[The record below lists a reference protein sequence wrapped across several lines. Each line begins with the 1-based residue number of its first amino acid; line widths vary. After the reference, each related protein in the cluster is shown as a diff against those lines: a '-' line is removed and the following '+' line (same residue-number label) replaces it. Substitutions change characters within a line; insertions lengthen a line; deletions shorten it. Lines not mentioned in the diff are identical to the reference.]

1 MIRKSVYTKAPIEKV
16 SSIALDIFNAW
27 VKFARGEGT
36 TPFGYKLKGTHG
48 MTGRYAASLS
58 FHVYGRVEFISEAT
72 RRSGKQGRM
81 TTRTMAGY
89 SRSPEFNQV
98 VFQADEKLAIE
109 AAVLEYGRK
118 KFSLKKEMLKHNFKW
133 TKAPGDKYKYRII
146 PIKSSDALKMAPLL
160 SKEMAHIGTSK
171 KSFSTKLKQQTNLMK
186 RRADESKSDV
196 VFRTMSDR
204 PGSKKWEIPAEMPH
218 NIIGQ
223 FAEQL
228 RRKLAGRF

>member
-48 MTGRYAASLS
+48 LTGRYAASLS

-98 VFQADEKLAIE
+98 VFQADEKLAPE
-109 AAVLEYGRK
+109 AAVLEYGRR
-118 KFSLKKEMLKHNFKW
+118 KFSLKDKMLQSNYKL
-133 TKAPGDKYKYRII
+133 TKDKYRYRII

-160 SKEMAHIGTSK
+160 SKEMAQIGASK
-171 KSFSTKLKQQTNLMK
+171 KSFSTKLKQQTNLM
-186 RRADESKSDV
+186 RQRANESRSGV

-204 PGSKKWEIPAEMPH
+204 PGSAKWEIPAEMPH

>member
-98 VFQADEKLAIE
+98 VFQADEQFAPE
-109 AAVLEYGRK
+109 AAVLEYGRR
-118 KFSLKKEMLKHNFKW
+118 KFSLKDKMLQSN
-133 TKAPGDKYKYRII
+133 YKLTADNYRYRII

-160 SKEMAHIGTSK
+160 SKEMAHIGASK

-186 RRADESKSDV
+186 RRADENKSDV

-204 PGSKKWEIPAEMPH
+204 PGSAEWEIPAEMPH

>member
-98 VFQADEKLAIE
+98 VFQADEQFAPE
-109 AAVLEYGRK
+109 AAVLEYGRR
-118 KFSLKKEMLKHNFKW
+118 KFSLKDKMLQSN
-133 TKAPGDKYKYRII
+133 YKLTADGYRYRYRII

-160 SKEMAHIGTSK
+160 SKEMAHIGASK

-186 RRADESKSDV
+186 RRADENKSDV
-196 VFRTMSDR
+196 VFRTMSNR
-204 PGSKKWEIPAEMPH
+204 PGSAEWEIPAEMPH

>member
-81 TTRTMAGY
+81 VTRTMAGY

-98 VFQADEKLAIE
+98 VFQADDKLAPE
-109 AAVLEYGRK
+109 AAMLEYGRK
-118 KFSLKKEMLKHNFKW
+118 RFSLKDKMLQSN
-133 TKAPGDKYKYRII
+133 YKMTDDGYRYRII

-160 SKEMAHIGTSK
+160 SKEMAQIGASK

-204 PGSKKWEIPAEMPH
+204 PGSAKWEIPAEMPH

>member
-98 VFQADEKLAIE
+98 VFQADEQFAPE
-109 AAVLEYGRK
+109 AAVLEYGRR
-118 KFSLKKEMLKHNFKW
+118 KFSLKDKMLQSN
-133 TKAPGDKYKYRII
+133 YKLTADGYRYRVI

-160 SKEMAHIGTSK
+160 SKEMAHIGASK

-186 RRADESKSDV
+186 RRADENKSDV

-204 PGSKKWEIPAEMPH
+204 PGSAEWEIPAEMPH

>member
-48 MTGRYAASLS
+48 LTGRYAASLS

-81 TTRTMAGY
+81 ATRTMAGY

-98 VFQADEKLAIE
+98 VFQADDKLAPE
-109 AAVLEYGRK
+109 AAMLEYGRK
-118 KFSLKKEMLKHNFKW
+118 RFSLKDKMLQSN
-133 TKAPGDKYKYRII
+133 YKMTDDGYRYRII

-160 SKEMAHIGTSK
+160 SKEMAQIGASK
-171 KSFSTKLKQQTNLMK
+171 KSFSTKLKQQTNLM
-186 RRADESKSDV
+186 RQRANESRSGV

-204 PGSKKWEIPAEMPH
+204 PGSAKWEIPAEMPH

>member
-48 MTGRYAASLS
+48 ITGRYAASLS

-98 VFQADEKLAIE
+98 VFQADDKFAPE
-109 AAVLEYGRK
+109 AAVLEYGRR
-118 KFSLKKEMLKHNFKW
+118 KFSLKDKMLQSN
-133 TKAPGDKYKYRII
+133 YKLTADGYRYRVI

-160 SKEMAHIGTSK
+160 SKEMAHIGASK
-171 KSFSTKLKQQTNLMK
+171 KSFSTKLKQQTNLM
-186 RRADESKSDV
+186 RQRAAINKSDV

-204 PGSKKWEIPAEMPH
+204 PGSAEWEIPAEMPH

>member
-98 VFQADEKLAIE
+98 VFQADEKFAPE
-109 AAVLEYGRK
+109 AAVLEYGRR
-118 KFSLKKEMLKHNFKW
+118 KFSLKDKMLQSN
-133 TKAPGDKYKYRII
+133 YKLTADGYRYRVI

-160 SKEMAHIGTSK
+160 SKEMAHIGASK
-171 KSFSTKLKQQTNLMK
+171 KSFSTKLKQQTNLM
-186 RRADESKSDV
+186 RQRAAINKSDV
-196 VFRTMSDR
+196 VFRTMSGR
-204 PGSKKWEIPAEMPH
+204 PGSAEWEIPAEMPH

>member
-48 MTGRYAASLS
+48 ITGRYAASLS

-98 VFQADEKLAIE
+98 VFQADEQFAPE
-109 AAVLEYGRK
+109 AAVLEYGRR
-118 KFSLKKEMLKHNFKW
+118 KFSLKDKMLQSN
-133 TKAPGDKYKYRII
+133 YKLTADGYRYRVI

-160 SKEMAHIGTSK
+160 SKEMAHIGASK
-171 KSFSTKLKQQTNLMK
+171 KSFSTKLKQQTNLM
-186 RRADESKSDV
+186 RQRAAINKSDV

-204 PGSKKWEIPAEMPH
+204 PGSAEWEIPAEMPH

>member
-48 MTGRYAASLS
+48 LTGRYAASLS

-98 VFQADEKLAIE
+98 VFQADEKLAPE
-109 AAVLEYGRK
+109 AAVLEYGRR
-118 KFSLKKEMLKHNFKW
+118 KFSLKDKMLQSNYKL
-133 TKAPGDKYKYRII
+133 TKDKYRYRII

-160 SKEMAHIGTSK
+160 SKEMAQIGASK
-171 KSFSTKLKQQTNLMK
+171 KSFSTKLKQQTNLM
-186 RRADESKSDV
+186 RQRANESRSGV

-204 PGSKKWEIPAEMPH
+204 PGSAKWEIPAEMPH

-228 RRKLAGRF
+228 RRKLAGRL

>member
-72 RRSGKQGRM
+72 RRSGKQDRM

-98 VFQADEKLAIE
+98 VFQADEQFAPE
-109 AAVLEYGRK
+109 AAVLEYGRR
-118 KFSLKKEMLKHNFKW
+118 KFSLKDKMLQSN
-133 TKAPGDKYKYRII
+133 YKLTADNYRYRII

-160 SKEMAHIGTSK
+160 SKEMAHIGASK

-186 RRADESKSDV
+186 RRADENKSDV

-204 PGSKKWEIPAEMPH
+204 PGSAEWEIPAEMPH

>member
-98 VFQADEKLAIE
+98 VFQADEQFAPE
-109 AAVLEYGRK
+109 AAVLEYGRR
-118 KFSLKKEMLKHNFKW
+118 KFSLKDKMLQSN
-133 TKAPGDKYKYRII
+133 YKLTADGYRYRVI

-160 SKEMAHIGTSK
+160 SKEMAQIGASK

-204 PGSKKWEIPAEMPH
+204 PGSAKWEIPAEMPH

>member
-98 VFQADEKLAIE
+98 VFQADEQFAPE
-109 AAVLEYGRK
+109 AAVLEYGRR
-118 KFSLKKEMLKHNFKW
+118 KFSLKDKMLQSN
-133 TKAPGDKYKYRII
+133 YKLTADGYRYRVI

-160 SKEMAHIGTSK
+160 SKEMAQIGASK

-186 RRADESKSDV
+186 RRADENKSDV

-204 PGSKKWEIPAEMPH
+204 PGSAKWEIPAEMPH

>member
-98 VFQADEKLAIE
+98 VFQADEQFAPE
-109 AAVLEYGRK
+109 AAVLEYGRR
-118 KFSLKKEMLKHNFKW
+118 KFSLKDKMLQSN
-133 TKAPGDKYKYRII
+133 YKLTADGYRYRVI

-160 SKEMAHIGTSK
+160 SKEMAHIGASK

-186 RRADESKSDV
+186 RRADIRKSGV

-204 PGSKKWEIPAEMPH
+204 PGSAKWEIPAEMPH

-223 FAEQL
+223 FTEQL

>member
-48 MTGRYAASLS
+48 ITGRYAASLS

-98 VFQADEKLAIE
+98 VFQADEKFAPE
-109 AAVLEYGRK
+109 AAVLEYGRR
-118 KFSLKKEMLKHNFKW
+118 KFSLKDKMLQSN
-133 TKAPGDKYKYRII
+133 YKLTADGYRYRVI

-160 SKEMAHIGTSK
+160 SKEMAHIGASK
-171 KSFSTKLKQQTNLMK
+171 KSFSTKLKQQTNLM
-186 RRADESKSDV
+186 RQRAAINKSDV

-204 PGSKKWEIPAEMPH
+204 PGSAEWEIPAEMPH